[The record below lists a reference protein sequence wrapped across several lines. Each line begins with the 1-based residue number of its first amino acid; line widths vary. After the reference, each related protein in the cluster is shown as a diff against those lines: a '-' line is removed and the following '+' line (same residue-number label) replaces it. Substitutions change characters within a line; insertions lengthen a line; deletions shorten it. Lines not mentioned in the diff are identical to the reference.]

1 MKAVLEFNLPDER
14 IEHLRAVQA
23 GAAWSTLHDLDQH
36 LRSIIKYGDGGYKS
50 PEDLAASVRAA
61 INDTPSLVEE

>member
-1 MKAVLEFNLPDER
+1 MKAVLEFNLPDDR

-36 LRSIIKYGDGGYKS
+36 LRSVIKHGDGGYKS
-50 PEDLAASVRAA
+50 PEDLAVSIRSA
-61 INDTPSLVEE
+61 INDTLSLVEE